1 LLYCIADLHLSEKS
15 GKPMDVFGS
24 RWTGHREKLI
34 ERWQE
39 AVTDDDTVVIPGDIS
54 WGLTIDEALPDL
66 MLISGL
72 PGKKILMK
80 GNHDYWW
87 QSLSKIRRA
96 LEECGADSVSLLQNG
111 AVTVGNYVI
120 CGCRGWY
127 SDSQKAP
134 KNADFNKVCLREA
147 MRAELSI
154 SAGEKAAEGK
164 EILFFCHFPVIFGD
178 FVNRPLLEVIEKHG
192 IKKVYYGH
200 IHGVY
205 NIPQTVSR
213 NGISYTLV
221 SADYLNFRPLRIETD
236 I

>member
-1 LLYCIADLHLSEKS
+1 
-15 GKPMDVFGS
+15 
-24 RWTGHREKLI
+24 
-34 ERWQE
+34 
-39 AVTDDDTVVIPGDIS
+39 
-54 WGLTIDEALPDL
+54 
-66 MLISGL
+66 
-72 PGKKILMK
+72 
-80 GNHDYWW
+80 
-87 QSLSKIRRA
+87 
-96 LEECGADSVSLLQNG
+96 
-111 AVTVGNYVI
+111 
-120 CGCRGWY
+120 
-127 SDSQKAP
+127 
-134 KNADFNKVCLREA
+134 